1 MRRPGWADDT
11 LDRAIV
17 AVENDVLWSSRCGV
31 SDMLGNVGS
40 PCLKLVGFKPLLKR
54 VALVTQLI
62 PYFCV
67 RQSKAVKIA
76 IGLLDDVP

>member
-1 MRRPGWADDT
+1 
-11 LDRAIV
+11 
-17 AVENDVLWSSRCGV
+17 
-31 SDMLGNVGS
+31 MLGNVGS